1 MHAGIRHRCIPGIG
15 CYFFGCEALHKC
27 NVAMH
32 MDVNVVKLVMTS
44 LPDFTSLMNPAFVP
58 IDSLS
63 FLYGPVVCYEIR
75 ERSNVFVNHRLP
87 RAASK
92 AAILFSV
99 ADTSFAVAVQVSRRL
114 AASIENESLHG

>member
-1 MHAGIRHRCIPGIG
+1 
-15 CYFFGCEALHKC
+15 
-27 NVAMH
+27 
-32 MDVNVVKLVMTS
+32 
-44 LPDFTSLMNPAFVP
+44 MNPAFVP

-63 FLYGPVVCYEIR
+63 FLYGLCYEIR